1 MQVMV
6 TLEQHIIELQAEISA
21 CPDTI
26 ERMKIEAELIAA
38 RFQQQRIAASA
49 QAHLQRA
56 RRAPPDGTYHPRLG
70 MVSHHP
76 RCFARTHPPL
86 WNAGQLAAKLEEI
99 ALELHLAHGDPARA
113 KTHLAI
119 ALGHLDDMQ
128 RDLLC

>member
-1 MQVMV
+1 MV
-6 TLEQHIIELQAEISA
+6 TLEQHIIELEAEIST

-26 ERMKIEAELIAA
+26 ERMKIEAELTAA
-38 RFQQQRIAASA
+38 RFQQQRIEASEE
-49 QAHLQRA
+49 AHLQDA
-56 RRAPPDGTYHPRLG
+56 GKASPDAIYHPRLG

-76 RCFARTHPPL
+76 RCFARRHAPL
-86 WNAGQLAAKLEEI
+86 WSAGQLAAKLEEI

-119 ALGHLDDMQ
+119 ALGNLDAMQ